1 MKTIPERF
9 KFWLRTRWAKHW
21 DCSRC
26 CLFCKWFP
34 MCVEEFETQFS
45 GFAGAEDL
53 FVLQEN
59 SPAPGR
65 GAGFILPFSF

>member
-9 KFWLRTRWAKHW
+9 KFWLQTRWAKHW

-45 GFAGAEDL
+45 GFSD
-53 FVLQEN
+53 
-59 SPAPGR
+59 
-65 GAGFILPFSF
+65 